1 MRDQN
6 GDGVL
11 LRIFVV
17 ARENMCATTPVS
29 AELTAAKLSLCKEP
43 LVRAVA
49 VPMFLQT
56 VGAALEQEEI
66 DNFHSCNASAI
77 GET

>member
-1 MRDQN
+1 M
-6 GDGVL
+6 
-11 LRIFVV
+11 
-17 ARENMCATTPVS
+17 
-29 AELTAAKLSLCKEP
+29 
-43 LVRAVA
+43 RAVA